1 MGRKHQE
8 MFAHSIILF
17 SYHLELL
24 TTMFVQTREGFEF
37 DFYHKG
43 HFPFKTGGVWLVVYG
58 NNAFHS
64 GAAKLLQPLW
74 QEALD
79 LLKMRR
85 NASTGIRRATK

>member
-8 MFAHSIILF
+8 LFAYSIHSFFLITWNFYPPCLF
-17 SYHLELL
+17 KPGRVLSLIFITKGISLSKLE
-24 TTMFVQTREGFEF
+24 
-37 DFYHKG
+37 
-43 HFPFKTGGVWLVVYG
+43 VWMVVHG
-58 NNAFHS
+58 NHAFHS

-85 NASTGIRRATK
+85 DVSIGIRRATK